1 MASKEDR
8 NVTEEQMQAH
18 FISYEAS
25 GSTVP
30 EYCKVN
36 DLSIHK
42 FNYWRYKALKRQAS
56 PGDPKRGFSRVSA
69 APSEVRLSN
78 LSGCRATVQV
88 TLPNG
93 TRVDFFEANT
103 VALFKTLL

>member
-8 NVTEEQMQAH
+8 KVTEEQMRAH
-18 FISYEAS
+18 FTSYEAS

-30 EYCKVN
+30 EYCKAN
-36 DLSIHK
+36 DLSVHK

-56 PGDPKRGFSRVSA
+56 PGDPKRGFSRVSVA
-69 APSEVRLSN
+69 SSEVKSSN
-78 LSGCRATVQV
+78 RSECSATVKV

-93 TRVDFFEANT
+93 TRVEFFEANT
-103 VALFKTLL
+103 VALFKALL